1 VLVVYNG
8 NATVANRSSS
18 KKKYIAISVL
28 AATVVISVVGSLL
41 LIWHWRWVE
50 ELSSQGYLGLFIVSL
65 FAGSPIPI
73 PTPSMILT
81 FTLGSLLNPVL
92 VGLVSGLGNGIG
104 NALIFLT
111 GRGGLLFFQNSD
123 VSAPAGET
131 SSSRIGRFLRK
142 IGMPRMSDFAKRRA
156 VLAVFLLSI
165 YPNPVL
171 TPMILGIGA
180 MRFRFTKFFLACWAG
195 KTAQSLI
202 LAYLGYFGLRSLLHF
217 LGVFNAP

>member
-1 VLVVYNG
+1 M
-8 NATVANRSSS
+8 ANRSSS

-50 ELSSQGYLGLFIVSL
+50 GLSSQGYLGLFIISL

-111 GRGGLLFFQNSD
+111 GHGGLLFFQNSD

-142 IGMPRMSDFAKRRA
+142 IGMPRMLDFAKRRA

-202 LAYLGYFGLRSLLHF
+202 LAYLGYFGLGSLLRF
-217 LGVFNAP
+217 LGIFNVP